1 MIENQ
6 KEGYGSDLMMEREI
20 NKQIELNSK
29 K

>member
-6 KEGYGSDLMMEREI
+6 KEGYESDLMMERET